1 VAAILVDTVG
11 GGGGGEVEHELA
23 VTPDGVKD
31 ARVAVG
37 EDENRQRELEQEAQ
51 RRVRLHT
58 APVTRSRKT
67 TV

>member
-1 VAAILVDTVG
+1 VEVGLVDTA
-11 GGGGGEVEHELA
+11 GGGGGEVA
-23 VTPDGVKD
+23 VMPDGVKD

-58 APVTRSRKT
+58 VTRGSVSRKT

>member
-1 VAAILVDTVG
+1 MEVGLVDTA

-37 EDENRQRELEQEAQ
+37 EHENRQRELEQEAQ

-58 APVTRSRKT
+58 VTRGSVNRKT
-67 TV
+67 TE